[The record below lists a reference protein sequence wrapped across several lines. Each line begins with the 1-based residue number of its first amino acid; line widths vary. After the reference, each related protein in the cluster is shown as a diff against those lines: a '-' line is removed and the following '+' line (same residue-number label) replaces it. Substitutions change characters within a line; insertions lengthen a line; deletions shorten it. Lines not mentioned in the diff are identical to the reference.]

1 MLKLTETFK
10 INNCALIGNQM
21 VPVRLHRNSF
31 AWLRGTNN
39 NSYSIKRVWSKEFK
53 GQTRRI
59 YQRIHLSAGTA
70 GDSFSFQ
77 RGAPFS
83 TKDQDN
89 DPDKRHC
96 AVTFKGGWWYSL
108 CRQANLNG
116 LYQPGP
122 HSSHADGINWYHWK
136 GDYYSARRSE
146 MKIRPVDF
154 WVSCHHIWSYYLIM
168 NKIQWIVF
176 KPSSLC
182 FCVRVT
188 WKKIAG
194 DLWRLLEK
202 RT

>member
-1 MLKLTETFK
+1 MSDKKSLLTYPF
-10 INNCALIGNQM
+10 I
-21 VPVRLHRNSF
+21 
-31 AWLRGTNN
+31 
-39 NSYSIKRVWSKEFK
+39 
-53 GQTRRI
+53 RR
-59 YQRIHLSAGTA
+59 YGRRFFLLSAWC
-70 GDSFSFQ
+70 S
-77 RGAPFS
+77 FS

-154 WVSCHHIWSYYLIM
+154 WVGCHHIWSYYLIM
-168 NKIQWIVF
+168 NKIHWIVF

-182 FCVRVT
+182 FRVRVT